1 MKKKLIVLG
10 AFMMIATFSFS
21 QFEVKF
27 NPIGALFGQIPVSA
41 EYVLNDN
48 MGVEAS
54 VGYYF
59 KNDALYG
66 TGSTSSRFVGILSY
80 KYYFSPDQGGD
91 KFYVFPYARY
101 KSSKYTFDYDGED
114 ITGSYTAVGVGFGI
128 GYKWVSDGGILVD
141 LGMGAGKNFSGGW
154 DYSDPTYS
162 TTLDIP
168 VWPINF
174 VSRISI
180 GYRF

>member
-27 NPIGALFGQIPVSA
+27 NPIGAMFGQIPVAA

-48 MGVEAS
+48 MGVEATF
-54 VGYYF
+54 GYYF
-59 KNDALYG
+59 KQDALYSSD
-66 TGSTSSRFVGILSY
+66 TKSSRFTTVLSY

-91 KFYVFPYARY
+91 KFYAFPYFRY
-101 KSSKYTFDYDGED
+101 ASSKYTFDYNGSD
-114 ITGSYTAVGVGFGI
+114 ITSSYTAMGAGFGL
-128 GYKWVSDGGILVD
+128 GYKWVSDAGFLVD
-141 LGMGAGKNFSGGW
+141 LGTGIGKNFGGGYE
-154 DYSDPTYS
+154 YSDPTYS
-162 TTLDIP
+162 SGLDLP
-168 VWPINF
+168 VFPINF
-174 VSRISI
+174 IFRVSI